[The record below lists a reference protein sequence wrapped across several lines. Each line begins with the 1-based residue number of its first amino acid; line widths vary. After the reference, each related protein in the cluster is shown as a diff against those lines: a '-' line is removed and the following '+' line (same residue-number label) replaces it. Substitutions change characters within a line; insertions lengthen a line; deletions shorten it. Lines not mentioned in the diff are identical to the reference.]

1 MKDASWKREVEIW
14 SKSNYLELF
23 NNQGKVH
30 TISRKKFLLRREDV
44 TISFSDAHPNGEL
57 KFYECVR
64 KPSLQ
69 WQKNEKKNSEAYC
82 CIFTWGIISSMG
94 QILKVEITFFLYWV
108 TIVFCSWHNF
118 PILGSWHHIWFSSA
132 SRALYLTQP

>member
-23 NNQGKVH
+23 NNQGMVH

-69 WQKNEKKNSEAYC
+69 
-82 CIFTWGIISSMG
+82 
-94 QILKVEITFFLYWV
+94 
-108 TIVFCSWHNF
+108 
-118 PILGSWHHIWFSSA
+118 
-132 SRALYLTQP
+132 

>member
-44 TISFSDAHPNGEL
+44 TISFSDAHPNGKL
-57 KFYECVR
+57 KFYSVLG
-64 KPSLQ
+64 SLVYNDKKMK
-69 WQKNEKKNSEAYC
+69 KNNSEAHC
-82 CIFTWGIISSMG
+82 CIFTWEIISSMG
-94 QILKVEITFFLYWV
+94 QILKVEITFFLYSV

-118 PILGSWHHIWFSSA
+118 PTLGSWHHIWFSSS